1 MTLSVAIAA
10 RMRALL
16 VTSLDHGEAKALV
29 ELDASLA
36 LADGV
41 AADQSDKLFSD
52 RRTLA
57 ASANEELDLSGG
69 VTDAFGATISFVEIT
84 AILILASPANT
95 NAVRV
100 GETSATPFLAGF
112 GASTHRWDIAP
123 GDFLFASCRA
133 AGWGIANGASDKLRI
148 ANAAGGSS
156 VTYDIMIAG
165 RSA

>member
-1 MTLSVAIAA
+1 MTLSVALAA
-10 RMRALL
+10 RIRALL
-16 VTSLDHGEAKALV
+16 SVAIDHGNPAALL
-29 ELDASLA
+29 ELDASINLA
-36 LADGV
+36 NGL
-41 AADQSDKLFSD
+41 AADESD
-52 RRTLA
+52 RLVSDQRTLA
-57 ASANEELDLSGG
+57 ASANEELDLTGG
-69 VTDAFGATISFVEIT
+69 FSDALGRTISFVEVT
-84 AILILASPANT
+84 AILIRASAANT

-133 AGWGIANGASDKLRI
+133 AGWPVVNGASDKLRI

-156 VTYDIMIAG
+156 VTYDIMIVG